1 MAVKDEIESLKR
13 KAGEKLQEE
22 YDSLVALS
30 ERVMISAPR
39 ANPKPFRSLTQDM
52 QKLET
57 LNEEM

>member
-52 QKLET
+52 QKL
-57 LNEEM
+57 